1 MKKILGLTIAAIL
14 VIAMVAAGTFAYFSD
29 QQASTGNV
37 FTAGTLDL
45 GLSST
50 GSTSATGDTS
60 ATFLSGANWKPGDTA
75 NGTLTVNNTG
85 TIDMGHLTVAFSYP
99 SVDVSGRPANITGS
113 PWSLATDQFDKEIT
127 VTTATWGGVS
137 QASLVGHSLFALNTA
152 GAISL
157 TPLTAGTTS
166 DLVLVFTFATGATN
180 GCQGNS
186 LTLTVT
192 LACTQ
197 N

>member
-1 MKKILGLTIAAIL
+1 MKKILGLTIAALL

-45 GLSST
+45 GLSSS
-50 GSTSATGDTS
+50 GSTSATGATS
-60 ATFLSGANWKPGDTA
+60 PTFTASTWKPGDTA

-85 TIDMGHLTVAFSYP
+85 SIAMGHVTVTFGESNSTA
-99 SVDVSGRPANITGS
+99 GRPGTITGS
-113 PWSLATDQFDKEIT
+113 PWSLSTDQFDKEIT
-127 VTTATWGGVS
+127 VTTATWGGAS
-137 QASLVGHSLFALNTA
+137 QASLVGQSLFALNTA

-157 TPLTAGTTS
+157 TPSLAAGGTK
-166 DLVLVFTFATGATN
+166 DLVLTFTFDSGATN
-180 GCQGNS
+180 GCQGNV
-186 LTLTVT
+186 LTLTVIING
-192 LACTQ
+192 TQ